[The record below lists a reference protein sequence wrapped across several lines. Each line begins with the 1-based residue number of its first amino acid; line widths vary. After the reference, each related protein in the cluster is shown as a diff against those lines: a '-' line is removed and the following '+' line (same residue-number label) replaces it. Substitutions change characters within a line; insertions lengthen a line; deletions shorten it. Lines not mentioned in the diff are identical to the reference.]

1 MKRRDF
7 FAAAGSS
14 FFLPVLLDGGF
25 GAKALSPTSPFM
37 QTLFDV
43 AQASDRIL
51 VVIQLNGGN
60 DGINTVIP
68 LDQMDVYNRANM
80 RQSIAIPEGRVLKL
94 NGNNGAGFHPAM
106 TAMQRMYNDGELV
119 LIQGVTYPQPN
130 LSHFRASDIWFTA
143 SDANQSIL
151 TGWLGR
157 YLDNRFPRYPQNY
170 PNPQMTDPLAIQIGA
185 IPSTAFLG
193 SATSMTV
200 VLQNPDTFARLVGDR
215 PNVPD
220 NVDVPAG
227 YAGQR
232 ISFIR
237 QQQISTVAYAAQIRR
252 AAERGRNIATYPTG
266 NSLADQLRIVAR
278 LIHGGLQT
286 KVYYVSIGG
295 FDTHAAQVDA
305 NDTTIG
311 AHANLWRNVSEGIGA
326 FQNDLKQQGTD
337 NKVVGM
343 TFSEFGR
350 TVAANGTRGTDHG
363 SAAPQ
368 FVFGKNLKGGM
379 IGRSPS
385 LTDLENGRL
394 KMQFDF
400 RQIYSTLL
408 RDWFGT
414 ARTASNEVMMR
425 EFGTLPIFNDIVT
438 AFDDKIY
445 NEKNLTVYPNPTSA
459 MIVVESEALATSA
472 GAVRVVDT
480 SGRELMRRNLMAGQR
495 RVQLDVSKLPA
506 GNYVVQLEAG
516 QKGFTSQLA
525 VVH

>member
-7 FAAAGSS
+7 FTTATSS
-14 FFLPVLLDGGF
+14 FFLPVLLDGF
-25 GAKALSPTSPFM
+25 GAKALNPTSPFM
-37 QTLFDV
+37 KALFDV
-43 AQASDRIL
+43 ANASDRIL

-60 DGINTVIP
+60 DGLNTVLP
-68 LDQMDVYNRANM
+68 LDQMEVYNRANM
-80 RQSIAIPEGRVLKL
+80 RQSIAIPENRILKL
-94 NGNNGAGFHPAM
+94 NGNAGAGLHPAM

-119 LIQGVTYPQPN
+119 ILQGVSYPQPN

-143 SDANQSIL
+143 SDSDKTVP

-157 YLDNRFPRYPQNY
+157 YLDNRFPKYPVEY
-170 PNPQMTDPLAIQIGA
+170 PNPRMTDPLAIQIGA
-185 IPSTAFLG
+185 IPSSAFLG
-193 SATSMTV
+193 STTSMTV
-200 VLQNPDTFARLVGDR
+200 VLQNPDTFARLVGDK

-220 NVDVPAG
+220 NVDLPAG

-237 QQQISTVAYAAQIRR
+237 QQQITTVAFAGQIRR
-252 AAERGRNIATYPTG
+252 SAERGKNMATYPTG

-295 FDTHAAQVDA
+295 FDTHAGQTDA
-305 NDTTIG
+305 NNTTIG
-311 AHANLWRNVSEGIGA
+311 PHANLWRGVSEGIAA
-326 FQNDLKQQGTD
+326 FQNDLKLQGMD

-350 TVAANGTRGTDHG
+350 TVAANGSRGTDHG
-363 SAAPQ
+363 SSAPQ

-385 LTDLENGRL
+385 MTDLENGRL

-400 RQIYSTLL
+400 RQIYATLI

-414 ARTASNEVMMR
+414 ARTTANEVMLR

-438 AFDDKIY
+438 AFDDKVY
-445 NEKNLTVYPNPTSA
+445 NEKNLRVYPNPTSS
-459 MIVVESEALATSA
+459 MIMVESEALATSA
-472 GAVRVVDT
+472 GAVRVMDM
-480 SGRELMRRNLMAGQR
+480 SGREIMRRNLMAGQQ

-516 QKGFTSQLA
+516 KKGFTSQLA